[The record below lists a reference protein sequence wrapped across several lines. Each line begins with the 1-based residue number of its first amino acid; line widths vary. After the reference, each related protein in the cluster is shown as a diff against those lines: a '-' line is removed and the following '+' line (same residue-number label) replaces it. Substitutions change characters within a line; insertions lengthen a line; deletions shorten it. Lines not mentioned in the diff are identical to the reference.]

1 MRFFLLKLDG
11 YQALQSNRAAQ
22 CASGPENDKDFN
34 ARFPDVAKA
43 FAALPDETVVDG
55 EAVALD

>member
-11 YQALQSNRAAQ
+11 YRALQSTRAAQ
-22 CASGPENDKDFN
+22 CASGKDF